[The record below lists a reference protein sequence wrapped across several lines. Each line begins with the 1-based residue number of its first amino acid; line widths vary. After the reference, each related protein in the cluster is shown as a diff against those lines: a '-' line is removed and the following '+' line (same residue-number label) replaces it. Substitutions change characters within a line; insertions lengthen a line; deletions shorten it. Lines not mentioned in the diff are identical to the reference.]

1 MFKKYALKVT
11 NTLGS
16 LNQGAHRSPKLSRSD
31 SDGST
36 YSSDYDYIPT
46 EVNRDLFIENYLIG
60 RGSVGGGGDS
70 PKIIM
75 RSTSLNEDNLAD
87 AATRFNNS
95 RRKSSL
101 EKRDDRLMI
110 NKNQLFACKT
120 EKVDRAV
127 SKHRISI
134 DIYQP
139 ENDLDE
145 RNINYDNNTYNS
157 ESSLKKLNN
166 FRDFFDLELS
176 REIFLREIPNAVH
189 FKLVFS
195 SFSHRRKLFTWSDI
209 LSTSSDYGDIKSQ
222 NCSLLVRC
230 QIAPRR

>member
-11 NTLGS
+11 NTLGT
-16 LNQGAHRSPKLSRSD
+16 LNQSAHRSPKLSRSD

-60 RGSVGGGGDS
+60 RGGGGGGAADGAK
-70 PKIIM
+70 KIIT

-87 AATRFNNS
+87 ATTRFNNS

-101 EKRDDRLMI
+101 EKRDERLMI
-110 NKNQLFACKT
+110 NKNQLFACKN

-127 SKHRISI
+127 AKHRISI
-134 DIYQP
+134 DIYP

-145 RNINYDNNTYNS
+145 RNVSFDNTYNS
-157 ESSLKKLNN
+157 ANESSLKKLNN
-166 FRDFFDLELS
+166 NNFRDFAQYE
-176 REIFLREIPNAVH
+176 
-189 FKLVFS
+189 
-195 SFSHRRKLFTWSDI
+195 
-209 LSTSSDYGDIKSQ
+209 
-222 NCSLLVRC
+222 
-230 QIAPRR
+230 

>member
-1 MFKKYALKVT
+1 MITENERSDLIIFREMFKKYALKVT

-16 LNQGAHRSPKLSRSD
+16 LNQSTHRSPKLSRSD
-31 SDGST
+31 SDGSA

-60 RGSVGGGGDS
+60 RNSE

-75 RSTSLNEDNLAD
+75 RSTSLNEDTLSGAT
-87 AATRFNNS
+87 TRFNNS

-110 NKNQLFACKT
+110 SKNQLFLNKT

-134 DIYQP
+134 DIYP
-139 ENDLDE
+139 ENDLDQ
-145 RNINYDNNTYNS
+145 RNLNYENS
-157 ESSLKKLNN
+157 LNESSLKKINN
-166 FRDFFDLELS
+166 SKDFFDLELS
-176 REIFLREIPNAVH
+176 ISWNSFENIFSAH
-189 FKLVFS
+189 
-195 SFSHRRKLFTWSDI
+195 
-209 LSTSSDYGDIKSQ
+209 
-222 NCSLLVRC
+222 
-230 QIAPRR
+230 